1 MDRLTAREG
10 RVVASLVEKALT
22 VPQYYP
28 LTIHALVAACNQT
41 TSRDPVTAYDEADVL
56 EAIESLKTKRMVRA
70 VLPAHGRSVVRYRH
84 VLDELLGLDA
94 PQLAVLAVLLLRGPQ
109 TAAELRAR
117 TERMAA
123 IESVDHELDLLASRE
138 HPLAEHVGRLP
149 GQKEGRWAARLA
161 DPFPGAPRDHAAVEV
176 AAVEVAAVE
185 DAAVEDRPA
194 ALAPPHAGAGGL
206 GTDVG
211 ALRRDLDAL
220 RAEVELLRA
229 DLDVL
234 ARGLGDLRASLGG

>member
-161 DPFPGAPRDHAAVEV
+161 GPFPGAPRDHAAVEV
-176 AAVEVAAVE
+176 AAVEV
-185 DAAVEDRPA
+185 AAVEDRPA